1 MARIGRNK
9 STGRFT
15 VSANGKGSPA
25 TIRDAKSGR
34 MLPLKGYGALKDEF
48 EVRKGVNLSKP
59 IAAQA
64 AKLKP
69 RKAVA
74 AKGSQA

>member
-1 MARIGRNK
+1 MAKIGRNQ
-9 STGRFT
+9 STGKFT

-25 TIRDAKSGR
+25 TIRDSRSGR
-34 MLPLKGYGALKDEF
+34 MLPLKGYGALKGEF

-64 AKLKP
+64 AKP
-69 RKAVA
+69 KAGKA
-74 AKGSQA
+74 PAPKAS